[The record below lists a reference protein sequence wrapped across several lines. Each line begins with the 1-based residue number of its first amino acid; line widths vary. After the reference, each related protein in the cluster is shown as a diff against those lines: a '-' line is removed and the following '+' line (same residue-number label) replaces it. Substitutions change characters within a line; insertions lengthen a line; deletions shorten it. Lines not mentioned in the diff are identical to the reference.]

1 MIVEIIR
8 MSLLL
13 AITIFVQGK
22 VLKRSKIIKKVSKFD
37 FDFRDYLKCK
47 TTPGCAPYAKLCDGV
62 LDCADASDEN
72 ITVCDELKY
81 HKETALLKSKCQAKD
96 QVYIYFLNYYE

>member
-1 MIVEIIR
+1 M
-8 MSLLL
+8 
-13 AITIFVQGK
+13 
-22 VLKRSKIIKKVSKFD
+22 
-37 FDFRDYLKCK
+37 KCK

-96 QVYIYFLNYYE
+96 QVYIYFLNYYEWNYLEKV

>member
-1 MIVEIIR
+1 M
-8 MSLLL
+8 
-13 AITIFVQGK
+13 
-22 VLKRSKIIKKVSKFD
+22 
-37 FDFRDYLKCK
+37 KCK

-96 QVYIYFLNYYE
+96 QVPIFFKREKASARASSDRFCPVLSCLSVSP

>member
-1 MIVEIIR
+1 M
-8 MSLLL
+8 
-13 AITIFVQGK
+13 
-22 VLKRSKIIKKVSKFD
+22 
-37 FDFRDYLKCK
+37 KCK
-47 TTPGCAPYAKLCDGV
+47 TTTGCAPYAKLCDGV

-96 QVYIYFLNYYE
+96 QVYIYFSNYKWNHLGKVLKNSRDTGNN

>member
-13 AITIFVQGK
+13 VITIFVQGN
-22 VLKRSKIIKKVSKFD
+22 LKKIKNDLKVSKFD
-37 FDFRDYLKCK
+37 LFFNFRDYLKCK

-96 QVYIYFLNYYE
+96 QVHIFF

>member
-1 MIVEIIR
+1 

-13 AITIFVQGK
+13 AITIFVQGNFK
-22 VLKRSKIIKKVSKFD
+22 KIKNYLKVSKFD
-37 FDFRDYLKCK
+37 LFFNFRDYLKCK

-96 QVYIYFLNYYE
+96 QVYIHIFF

>member
-1 MIVEIIR
+1 

-13 AITIFVQGK
+13 VITIFVQGN
-22 VLKRSKIIKKVSKFD
+22 LKKIKNDLKVSQFD
-37 FDFRDYLKCK
+37 LFFNFRDYLKCK

-96 QVYIYFLNYYE
+96 QVFF